1 MTQAPS
7 DFEITG
13 APPIAE
19 SNQPTV
25 ATKNASHAAEFTPR
39 LRHYIIA
46 TLVPISWSFS
56 FVAGK
61 YVMTVTP
68 TGPFTVSMFRF
79 VTALAALTPMVFFI
93 KRLRKVPPRD
103 YAWMFLL
110 GFLCVTLYHYLF
122 FRGLA
127 LAPAGISSIV
137 LATLPIMINICAGLF
152 LGERV
157 TINTFVGGLIAAAG
171 ITTIALEKGNWTLA
185 GWGRGETF
193 ILCGAFAWLLYTL
206 LGRDLYRKYNP
217 VMASIYV
224 FAFGVIACLP
234 GALSEE
240 TFYQLAEQSWAWWG
254 CISYMG
260 VAATAFG
267 VVAFNTSIRILGA
280 GKTAMFLLIVPPTT
294 NIWGYLLFNEP
305 ATWIKSI
312 CIVVVLFGVWLAIKR
327 PRTRAV

>member
-1 MTQAPS
+1 MH
-7 DFEITG
+7 
-13 APPIAE
+13 
-19 SNQPTV
+19 
-25 ATKNASHAAEFTPR
+25 ATKLVEDPNLFFGQLETDVSGRLFLDRAERFPCLSRGQAFGLDR
-39 LRHYIIA
+39 LEESGQ
-46 TLVPISWSFS
+46 V
-56 FVAGK
+56 
-61 YVMTVTP
+61 
-68 TGPFTVSMFRF
+68 
-79 VTALAALTPMVFFI
+79 
-93 KRLRKVPPRD
+93 RLGSLDHRGDRE
-103 YAWMFLL
+103 FLL
-110 GFLCVTLYHYLF
+110 VREVQECIEVTDAHLRPLVEALEEVVETAGEDGQLVLLEGGVLLLGQDVRDCRLEGFPYVFTCGDQFLF
-122 FRGLA
+122 REDAVAVLLAEVIDVFPRG
-127 LAPAGISSIV
+127 
-137 LATLPIMINICAGLF
+137 
-152 LGERV
+152 GERV
-157 TINTFVGGLIAAAG
+157 TDGDDL
-171 ITTIALEKGNWTLA
+171 LA
-185 GWGRGETF
+185 GEVESVEEPADSGDQT
-193 ILCGAFAWLLYTL
+193 CGAFAWLLYTL